1 MNETRANG
9 GFPPLGINIGIEK
22 KTTREGIM
30 DNKSE
35 SQKTG
40 KKIFA
45 LNIISNEE
53 KSKHKGFGAGSIDLN
68 SMSPVIIDGD
78 EAYIDIGAM
87 HAKSKVEKGIKFS
100 TNREDVP
107 AGRQVWIVWVA
118 VDRSPEGQ
126 FYGGLTACEMWI
138 DSEARRGWKILAD
151 HVNKMDY
158 ALKRRIIMDG
168 LSAEQKNAL
177 KQLLIDTNQEWWE
190 RSPDELKAALEA

>member
-1 MNETRANG
+1 
-9 GFPPLGINIGIEK
+9 
-22 KTTREGIM
+22 M
-30 DNKSE
+30 DNKDT

-45 LNIISNEE
+45 LNIISNDD

-68 SMSPVIIDGD
+68 SMSPVIIDGG

-107 AGRQVWIVWVA
+107 NGRQVWIVWVA
-118 VDRSPEGQ
+118 VDRTPEAGQ
-126 FYGGLTACEMWI
+126 FYGGMTACEMWI
-138 DSEARRGWKILAD
+138 DTEARRGWKILAD

-158 ALKRRIIMDG
+158 ALKRKIILDG
-168 LSAEQKNAL
+168 LGAEQKAAL
-177 KQLLIDTNQEWWE
+177 KKLLVETNEEWWE
-190 RSPDELKAALEA
+190 KSSDELKAALDSE

>member
-1 MNETRANG
+1 MENN
-9 GFPPLGINIGIEK
+9 
-22 KTTREGIM
+22 
-30 DNKSE
+30 SE

-45 LNIISNEE
+45 LNIISNGE

-68 SMSPVIIDGD
+68 SMSPVIIDGS

-138 DSEARRGWKILAD
+138 DSEARRGWKILAE

-158 ALKRRIIMDG
+158 ALKRRIILDG
-168 LSAEQKNAL
+168 LSAEQKSTL
-177 KQLLIDTNQEWWE
+177 KQLLIDTNQEWYE
-190 RSPDELKAALEA
+190 RSSDELKAALEA

>member
-1 MNETRANG
+1 
-9 GFPPLGINIGIEK
+9 
-22 KTTREGIM
+22 M
-30 DNKSE
+30 DNNNSN

-100 TNREDVP
+100 MNREDVP
-107 AGRQVWIVWVA
+107 AGRQVWVVWVA

-126 FYGGLTACEMWI
+126 FYGGMTACEMWI
-138 DSEARRGWKILAD
+138 DTEARRGWKILAD

-158 ALKRRIIMDG
+158 ALKRRFILDG
-168 LSAEQKNAL
+168 LSAEQRGAL
-177 KQLLIDTNQEWWE
+177 KKLLIETNQEWWD
-190 RSPDELKAALEA
+190 RSSDELKASLDS

>member
-1 MNETRANG
+1 
-9 GFPPLGINIGIEK
+9 
-22 KTTREGIM
+22 M
-30 DNKSE
+30 DNNNSN

-100 TNREDVP
+100 MNREDVP
-107 AGRQVWIVWVA
+107 AGRQVWVVWVA

-126 FYGGLTACEMWI
+126 FYGGMTACEMWI
-138 DSEARRGWKILAD
+138 DTEARRGWKILAD

-158 ALKRRIIMDG
+158 ALKRRFILDG
-168 LSAEQKNAL
+168 LSAEQRGAL
-177 KQLLIDTNQEWWE
+177 RKLLIETNQEWWD
-190 RSPDELKAALEA
+190 RSSDELKTALES

>member
-1 MNETRANG
+1 
-9 GFPPLGINIGIEK
+9 
-22 KTTREGIM
+22 M

-35 SQKTG
+35 SQKTD

-158 ALKRRIIMDG
+158 ALKRRIILDG